1 MSINTP
7 IDRFK
12 NAIGASTKA
21 LAGDPS
27 IDISFGGDVA
37 GLVRD
42 QVMLPSLPA
51 KLNSHEISKIRGEAD
66 GIALHIAHH
75 NKALHKK

>member
-1 MSINTP
+1 MLLEHQQ
-7 IDRFK
+7 K
-12 NAIGASTKA
+12 H

-51 KLNSHEISKIRGEAD
+51 KLRFPGNLQD
-66 GIALHIAHH
+66 
-75 NKALHKK
+75 